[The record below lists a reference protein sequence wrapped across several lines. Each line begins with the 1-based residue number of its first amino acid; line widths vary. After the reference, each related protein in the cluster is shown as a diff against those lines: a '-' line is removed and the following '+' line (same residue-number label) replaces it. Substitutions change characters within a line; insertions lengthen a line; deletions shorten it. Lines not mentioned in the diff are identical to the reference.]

1 MTVGKDLKTAGP
13 ALRRTVGA
21 VRPHLRPHRKLVAG
35 GLLAMFAQ
43 VGFRILEPFPVKFVV
58 DRISTAGASPTRSTI
73 LFMAAMGALVVVAA
87 AARALA
93 NYASTIAFAL
103 AGTRA
108 ATSIRAQVFE
118 HVQQLSLKQHGKL
131 RTGDLVQRMIGDVGR
146 LQEVAVMAGLPL
158 LGNVVTFVA
167 MVVVMLVL
175 DPLLTVGG
183 LVATIVFLIMTK
195 RRSPAI
201 TAAARKTRRSEGDLA
216 TQVAETV
223 GALSVVQAFQL
234 EDETQASFKAANKK
248 NLKDGV
254 KARRLAAGLER
265 RTDVIVAAAT
275 ATVLSVGGWR
285 VLTGVLSVGDL
296 VIFLTFIKASMKPLR
311 DLAKYTG
318 RIAKASASGERVV
331 DLLDT
336 DPEIRDRPEAR
347 DAPPLRGAIGMDR
360 IHLAYEPG
368 SWALQDVDLQI
379 EAGETVALIGPSGG
393 GKSSLAALLLR
404 LTEPTRGVITYDG
417 VDATELTVRSV
428 REQVSVVLQEPV
440 LFATSIRE
448 NIRYGRLDATDEDIE
463 RAAREANAHHFI
475 AALPTG
481 YDHVLEE
488 RGNSLSGGQ
497 RQRIALARAMLRDA
511 PIVVL
516 DEATSS
522 IDPENEV
529 EIRAAIQ
536 RLTRDRTTILIT
548 HDRAGIVDCDRVF
561 WVEDGRVRAHPGH
574 DAHAESP
581 AVPTAEQETSVAG
594 G

>member
-13 ALRRTVGA
+13 ALKRTVAA

-58 DRISTAGASPTRSTI
+58 DRISADGASPTRSTI
-73 LFMAAMGALVVVAA
+73 LFMAAMGGLVILAA

-223 GALSVVQAFQL
+223 GALPVVQAFQL
-234 EDETQASFKAANKK
+234 EDETQAAFKAANKK

-336 DPEIRDRPEAR
+336 DPEIRDLPEAK
-347 DAPPLRGAIGMDR
+347 DAPPLRGAIEMDR
-360 IHLAYEPG
+360 IHLAYEAG
-368 SWALQDVDLQI
+368 SWALREVDLRI
-379 EAGETVALIGPSGG
+379 AAGETVALIGPSGG

-404 LTEPTRGVITYDG
+404 LTEPTRGVLTYDG
-417 VDATELTVRSV
+417 VDAADLTVRSV
-428 REQVSVVLQEPV
+428 REQISVVLQEPV

-448 NIRYGRLDATDEDIE
+448 NIRYGRLDATDEEIE
-463 RAAREANAHHFI
+463 GAARDANAHHFI
-475 AALPTG
+475 DALPAG

-497 RQRIALARAMLRDA
+497 RQRIALARAMLRNA

-536 RLTRDRTTILIT
+536 RLTRDKTTILIT
-548 HDRAGIVDCDRVF
+548 HDRGGIVDCDRVF
-561 WVEDGRVRAHPGH
+561 WVEDGRVRPHPEPH
-574 DAHAESP
+574 ERIESST
-581 AVPTAEQETSVAG
+581 VPPAEQEAPVAG
-594 G
+594 R